1 MRSSWMAIYPCELF
15 TSSVRSTAAG
25 FVFNGARLIAWLF
38 PIVAGTM
45 IKSFGGVS
53 QAALALGSVYLI
65 GIVLPWFLPETRGA
79 GMPD

>member
-1 MRSSWMAIYPCELF
+1 
-15 TSSVRSTAAG
+15 
-25 FVFNGARLIAWLF
+25 
-38 PIVAGTM
+38 M

-53 QAALALGSVYLI
+53 QAALALGSVYLL